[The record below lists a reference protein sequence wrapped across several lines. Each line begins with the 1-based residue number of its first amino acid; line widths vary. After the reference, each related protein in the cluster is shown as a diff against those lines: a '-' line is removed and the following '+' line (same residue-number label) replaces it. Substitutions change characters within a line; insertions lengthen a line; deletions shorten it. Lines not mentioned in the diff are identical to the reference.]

1 MRAGW
6 ANAAAAIT
14 VVVAACPCPTGSAD
28 STPDS
33 PPFPIGQLG
42 VPVHAR
48 AASGATADITVNSA
62 TWLPPGCTSH
72 FATPTAGSACNV
84 VELTITATSHR
95 FFQVNQRYMFAGY
108 GGGNQPWTHP
118 DDAPQPATMAV
129 DYQRLGKMPRCRRAA
144 FTTGRPHM
152 DSSAS
157 RCRRAV
163 TCTSRSTIPS
173 NPLRTPKRAGSCT
186 PEPAAPRGAEC
197 DPV

>member
-6 ANAAAAIT
+6 VNAAAAIT

-48 AASGATADITVNSA
+48 AASGATADIIVNSA

-72 FATPTAGSACNV
+72 FATPTDGSACNV

-129 DYQRLGKMPRCRRAA
+129 DYQRLGKMPPLQ
-144 FTTGRPHM
+144 TGGLHDGQTAHGFVGFAMPAGG
-152 DSSAS
+152 DLYL
-157 RCRRAV
+157 
-163 TCTSRSTIPS
+163 TINDPEQ
-173 NPLRTPKRAGSCT
+173 PAPYAEAGWIVHT
-186 PEPAAPRGAEC
+186 
-197 DPV
+197 